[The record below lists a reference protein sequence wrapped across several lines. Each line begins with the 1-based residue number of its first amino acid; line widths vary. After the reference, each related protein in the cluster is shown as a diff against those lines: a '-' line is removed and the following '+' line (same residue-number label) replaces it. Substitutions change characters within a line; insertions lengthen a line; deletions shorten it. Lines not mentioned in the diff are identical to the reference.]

1 LKKFEDILARCI
13 DDIDTGVSTIEDC
26 LDRYP
31 SMRNRLEPL
40 LRIAA
45 AIPETPHTEPS
56 LAFKTSAPAR
66 LMDQIHDKHDV
77 AKWPRSGYENSAK
90 SMPRRARLRMASATA
105 AIALVLFALAG
116 GVAYASQDSVP
127 GDALYPVKLGTEQ
140 LRMLLPGED
149 SAKAK
154 LALSFA
160 RRRVGEIVVL
170 AETGRTQHMALAVEK
185 YEDAVIV
192 VCARVEKMSDK
203 GVAVSDVLALI
214 AETTER
220 HLSALDTIYDIVP
233 LQTRP
238 VVVRAREVSWAGYL
252 HALHIEG
259 QPTVVELPERQAGR
273 TGSFGVV
280 LPPGAEIE
288 VTTYEGFEIGRIGE
302 FRVVLHPDVE
312 IGVTTFG
319 TAKLQME
326 VIQISPPPG
335 HELIWLGPDQTL
347 PWPPSEDDGASI
359 RLDPEQTITWP
370 PSEDDGGSIRLY
382 PEQTI
387 TWPPSEDDGGSI
399 RLYPEQTITW
409 PPSEDDGAS
418 IRLDPEQTITWPPS
432 EDDGASIRLDPEQTI
447 TWPLPRDE
455 DLVVEHTPEDDEQ
468 YIAHES
474 DLSRLNDSKKEVD
487 YED

>member
-1 LKKFEDILARCI
+1 LTKLEDILARCI
-13 DDIDTGVSTIEDC
+13 DDIESGISTIDDC

-31 SMRNRLEPL
+31 SMRERLEPL

-45 AIPETPHTEPS
+45 AIPKTPHTEPS
-56 LAFKTSAPAR
+56 SAFKTSAPAR
-66 LMDQIHDKHDV
+66 LMDQIHDKHDA
-77 AKWPRSGYENSAK
+77 AKWPRSRYENRAK
-90 SMPRRARLRMASATA
+90 SMPRRATLRMASATA

-140 LRMLLPGED
+140 LRMLLPGDD

-154 LALSFA
+154 LALSLA

-185 YEDAVIV
+185 YEDAVIL

-203 GVAVSDVLALI
+203 GVTVSDVLALI
-214 AETTER
+214 AETTEE

-288 VTTYEGFEIGRIGE
+288 VTTYEGFEIGKIGE

-312 IGVTTFG
+312 IEVTTFG
-319 TAKLQME
+319 TAKLQFE

-335 HELIWLGPDQTL
+335 QELIWLGPDHTL

-359 RLDPEQTITWP
+359 RLDPEQAMTWP
-370 PSEDDGGSIRLY
+370 PSEDDG
-382 PEQTI
+382 T
-387 TWPPSEDDGGSI
+387 
-399 RLYPEQTITW
+399 
-409 PPSEDDGAS
+409 A

-432 EDDGASIRLDPEQTI
+432 EDDGASVRLGPEQTI
-447 TWPLPRDE
+447 TWPPPRDE